1 LLFILSELE
10 PGSIHLF
17 TRPIKSEFFFEKKN
31 SDFITTC
38 YFFHSLPLRISR
50 GLLDSTKSLDEF
62 VASSKCVK
70 DHSRT

>member
-1 LLFILSELE
+1 LLFILPELE

-17 TRPIKSEFFFEKKN
+17 TRPRKSEFFYSKKI
-31 SDFITTC
+31 DFITTC
-38 YFFHSLPLRISR
+38 YFFRSLPLRISR

-62 VASSKCVK
+62 VASPKCVK